1 MSLEDFKAALDPKV
15 AGSWNLHL
23 HLPKSMDFFILLS
36 SVSGVIGN
44 RGQANYAC
52 GNTYQDA
59 LARHRIALGEK
70 AVAIDLGSMLGVGLV
85 AENKAIKDAIDAA
98 GFFMGITESELHAV
112 LDRYCN
118 PALDLLD
125 PQTCQVVMGLET
137 PASLKA
143 KNIDEAYWMT
153 KPLFRH
159 FHQMDRGHA
168 SSSTGTS
175 QAVVKLASLLSNATK
190 LSDAS
195 AVVAESLV
203 KKLSKSLSTPEADI
217 DTSKPLHFYGVDS
230 LVAVELKSW
239 FAKEMNADVAI
250 FDIMGGGSIAAVS
263 GVVASKSLYWTGK

>member
-1 MSLEDFKAALDPKV
+1 MSLENFKAALDPKV
-15 AGSWNLHL
+15 AGSWNLHT

-36 SVSGVIGN
+36 SVTGVIGG

-98 GFFMGITESELHAV
+98 GFFMGITEAELHAV
-112 LDRYCN
+112 LDRYCD
-118 PALDLLD
+118 PALELLS

-143 KNIDEAYWMT
+143 RNIEEAYWMT

-159 FHQMDRGHA
+159 FHQMGGSDRL
-168 SSSTGTS
+168 SSARPS
-175 QAVVKLASLLSNATK
+175 QTVVNLASNLGSATR

-195 AVVAESLV
+195 AIVAESLV

-239 FAKEMNADVAI
+239 FAKEMNADIAI

-263 GVVASKSLYWTGK
+263 GVVASKSLYWTER

>member
-1 MSLEDFKAALDPKV
+1 MSRVDFNAALVREV
-15 AGSWNLHL
+15 AGSWNLHT

-36 SVSGVIGN
+36 SVSGVVGN

-52 GNTYQDA
+52 GNTYQDS

-98 GFFMGITESELHAV
+98 GFFMGISEAELHAI
-112 LDRYCN
+112 LDRFCDL
-118 PALDLLD
+118 ALDLLS

-137 PASLKA
+137 PASLRA

-159 FHQMDRGHA
+159 FHQMGRDDRW
-168 SSSTGTS
+168 SSSGPS
-175 QAVVKLASLLSNATK
+175 QTVVKLASLLGSATK

-195 AVVAESLV
+195 AVVAESRV
-203 KKLSKSLSTPEADI
+203 KKLLCT
-217 DTSKPLHFYGVDS
+217 F
-230 LVAVELKSW
+230 
-239 FAKEMNADVAI
+239 
-250 FDIMGGGSIAAVS
+250 IAHRRRE
-263 GVVASKSLYWTGK
+263 